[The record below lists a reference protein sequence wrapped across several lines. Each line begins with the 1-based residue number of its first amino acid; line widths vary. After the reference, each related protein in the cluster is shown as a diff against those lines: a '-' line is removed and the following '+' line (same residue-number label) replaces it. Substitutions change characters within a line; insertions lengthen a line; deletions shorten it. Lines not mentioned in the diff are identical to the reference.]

1 MFNRI
6 FRVGSFFFERRT
18 IHKKI
23 IYELTIDNM
32 LMSLGRDR
40 ISLKW
45 WYLIH
50 FRFQID
56 PNSDTTRT
64 LTAAQLRC
72 ELSEIDLVSEWRHI
86 QRSRNDVDEQRR
98 SALLCELTIELH
110 VMKPTHA
117 RDSFEASTV
126 RSTAMMAMVWTVNF
140 LLCTRF
146 HFAEAK
152 SALNPIIKMY

>member
-86 QRSRNDVDEQRR
+86 QCSRNDVDEQRR

-117 RDSFEASTV
+117 RAIVLKLQPCAALRWWRWCEQWIFYSVLDFTSL
-126 RSTAMMAMVWTVNF
+126 RRNP
-140 LLCTRF
+140 LL
-146 HFAEAK
+146 
-152 SALNPIIKMY
+152 IQ